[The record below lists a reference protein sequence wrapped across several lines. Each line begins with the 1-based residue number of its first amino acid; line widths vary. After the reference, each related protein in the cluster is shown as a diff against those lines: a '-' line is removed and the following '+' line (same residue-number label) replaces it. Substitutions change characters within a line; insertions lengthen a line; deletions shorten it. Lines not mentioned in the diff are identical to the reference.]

1 MTWSQVIKI
10 QPQETGDIYIKK
22 SNNPLKILQTF
33 VQQNPSLQDE
43 CNVFTPVG
51 HVTFKNL

>member
-10 QPQETGDIYIKK
+10 QPQETGNIYIKK
-22 SNNPLKILQTF
+22 SNNPLKILQKF